1 MSLVFD
7 EWVGSSF
14 ADEAKF
20 NFNFDKCRPL
30 DS

>member
-7 EWVGSSF
+7 EWVGSSC
-14 ADEAKF
+14 ADRAKF
-20 NFNFDKCRPL
+20 RLNFDKCGPL